1 MQSPPNIASIIKAA
15 GLVFGDIGTSPIY
28 TLAVIFL
35 FLPATLENIMGTI
48 SIIFWTLIV
57 MVSVQYT
64 ILAMKLSKTG
74 EGGTLVLKGILMP
87 LLKHPRATSIFTLLA
102 ILGISLMIG
111 ECVITPAISILSAVE
126 GFRQIPGL
134 DDIGQGWL
142 ILVAILI
149 AFGLFYFQKHGTEKV
164 SKAFGPVMVVWFSV
178 LFLTGFFSLI
188 LSPEII
194 LALNPYYAAKFF
206 IDNGMSAFFA
216 MSLIVLCATGAEAL
230 FADMGHLG
238 CEPIRY
244 AWVLVF
250 CAVLMSYLGQ
260 AAFLLRH
267 TDVINPLFEMVF
279 AEVELLYIP
288 FLILTISATVIASQ
302 AVISGIFSIIYQ
314 AISTHLLPM
323 LHIDYT
329 SDELRTQIYINT
341 VNWFLFIAVI
351 LVLLMFQYSENL
363 ANAYGLAV
371 TGTMSITGTFMIA
384 IFFLEHKYFH
394 GLIAIGVTALDITY
408 FLSTI
413 SKFSHGGYLSLL
425 IAAVPFSIILI
436 YIHGQRTLY
445 RAMHPLTGDQFLR
458 KYRRAYSDRRHLK
471 GTAIFF
477 ARSMDFVPAYISR
490 TMFNNEIIYEQNV
503 IVSVGITENPYGLD
517 YKLEEDIESGLSH
530 LSIWYGYMQVIDL
543 MHIIRDVKIEE
554 KTIFYG
560 MEEIVTRNIIWQ
572 IFYVIKRLCPS
583 FVQYYRLPPHKV
595 HGVVTRVEM

>member
-216 MSLIVLCATGAEAL
+216 MSLIVLCATGSEAL